1 MSLSVTDL
9 AFTQIWLE
17 WACIR
22 TLHELIVL
30 IVVGVV
36 VVVLVVVVVV
46 VTVVGVVVLLS
57 VLHCI
62 RRCWDHR

>member
-1 MSLSVTDL
+1 MPSIVSLSVTEL

-22 TLHELIVL
+22 TLRGLIVL

-36 VVVLVVVVVV
+36 VVGLVVVVVV
-46 VTVVGVVVLLS
+46 MVVGVVMFLS
-57 VLHCI
+57 VFHCI
-62 RRCWDHR
+62 RRC

>member
-1 MSLSVTDL
+1 MSLNVTEL
-9 AFTQIWLE
+9 VFIQIWLE

-22 TLHELIVL
+22 LFHELIVL

-36 VVVLVVVVVV
+36 IVALVVVVGV

-57 VLHCI
+57 VFHCI
-62 RRCWDHR
+62 RQCWDHR